1 MNREILFKAKRKS
14 WKELPK
20 EEWWVEGDLIQQVFN
35 GTKRMWISESCDKE
49 RLRSVHKYETE
60 WRAIEI
66 DPETLC
72 QFTGLADKNDKKIW
86 ENDIVNC
93 WTCIDVG
100 DFANYHIEIGY
111 VEMNYGSFGLHR
123 IQDDTYYRP
132 FKGYFED
139 YSLHVIGNIFD
150 NPGILEVE

>member
-60 WRAIEI
+60 WGRLKL
-66 DPETLC
+66 TQKL
-72 QFTGLADKNDKKIW
+72 
-86 ENDIVNC
+86 
-93 WTCIDVG
+93 
-100 DFANYHIEIGY
+100 FANLQDLRTR
-111 VEMNYGSFGLHR
+111 MTRRFGR
-123 IQDDTYYRP
+123 M
-132 FKGYFED
+132 
-139 YSLHVIGNIFD
+139 
-150 NPGILEVE
+150 IL